1 MLRVSRDKSILS
13 EELTRWASALPWPC
27 RRSLLPLETYWRTKR
42 RYIFEKNAVTD
53 YLPSSTWMQAHP
65 LPIVRLCRAIGRG
78 VSATSPI
85 NNHAIS
91 TTDQRMLK
99 AKTKEKTNKTTNVG
113 LKCCGSCQAKSL
125 RPLAIFFGAPGS
137 WIWVQ
142 CLGVCEGNIQKEQF
156 PRPPN

>member
-1 MLRVSRDKSILS
+1 MLRVSRDQSILS

-27 RRSLLPLETYWRTKR
+27 RRSLLPLATYWRTKR
-42 RYIFEKNAVTD
+42 RYIFEKSAGD
-53 YLPSSTWMQAHP
+53 RLPAFQYVDASPPPAYRPALSGDRQ
-65 LPIVRLCRAIGRG
+65 G

-91 TTDQRMLK
+91 TTDQRMMK

-113 LKCCGSCQAKSL
+113 LKCSGSCQAKSL

-137 WIWVQ
+137 WIWM
-142 CLGVCEGNIQKEQF
+142 CLGVCEGDIQKEQF
-156 PRPPN
+156 PR